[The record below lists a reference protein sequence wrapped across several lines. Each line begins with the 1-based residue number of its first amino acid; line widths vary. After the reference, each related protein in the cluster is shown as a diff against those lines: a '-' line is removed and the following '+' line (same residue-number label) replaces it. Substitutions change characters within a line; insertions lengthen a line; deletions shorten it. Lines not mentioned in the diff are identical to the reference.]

1 MEFPLYNQEA
11 KQIGTVELA
20 DGIFGLP
27 MNEDL
32 LYQVITSQTSNKR
45 QVLAHAKGRDE
56 VRGGG
61 VKPWKQKGTGRA
73 RHGSIRSPIWRGGG
87 VTHGPTKERNF
98 KKVINKKMMQ
108 KALKVALSSKVRDGE
123 LFIID
128 NFAISQPKTKEM
140 AVIMKKFTTILGRLN
155 NILLVTPTEAGA
167 LYKSARN
174 LPYME
179 TIEARNLNPLVLL
192 SSKRIILSKESLDAI
207 QKQWGSNKPTRLGKE
222 N

>member
-11 KQIGTVELA
+11 KQVGTVELS

-45 QVLAHAKGRDE
+45 QVIAHAKGRGE

-61 VKPWKQKGTGRA
+61 IKPWKQKGTGRA

-87 VTHGPTKERNF
+87 VTHGPIKERNF
-98 KKVINKKMMQ
+98 KKSINKKMMQ
-108 KALKVALSSKVRDGE
+108 KALKVALSSKARDGE
-123 LFIID
+123 LFIVD

-140 AVIMKKFTTILGRLN
+140 AMIMKNFTTVLGRLN
-155 NILLVTPTEAGA
+155 NILLVTPTDSGT

-174 LPYME
+174 LPYLE

-192 SSKRIILSKESLDAI
+192 SSKRVMISKDSLDAI
-207 QKQWGSNKPTRLGKE
+207 QKQWGPNTKE